1 MRLTRSAALSFA
13 CAGTAAVLV
22 STAAAPAARAEST
35 LPIGGLGDAAVG
47 YAFHPNSVAGA
58 NDWSCKPSA
67 AHPDPVVL
75 LPGTFANI
83 GANFVAL
90 SPMLKNAGYCVFA
103 TNFGMTWLSAG
114 DRVGG
119 LDTETT
125 SGNQVAAFID
135 KVLASTGAQK
145 VDIVGH
151 SQGGSMGVNYLKLH
165 DGGNKVG
172 TYVGWGQSSNGTTL
186 SGLVTGAQALGAL
199 GIFNV
204 GLAALGA
211 PGLRDQEVGSAYTKQ
226 TAAIPLP
233 QGPKYLTIQTTHDQV
248 VTPYAT
254 QSLPGAQNIV
264 LQNLCP
270 NDPTGHAG
278 LFLDSPTL
286 QLTMNALG
294 GGPADFKPECTG
306 YGPAI

>member
-211 PGLRDQEVGSAYTKQ
+211 PVCGTRRSVRHTRNRRPPYRCRRVRSTSPSRPPTTRSSRRTPPSHCPVRRTSSYRTCAPRTRSGTSASSST
-226 TAAIPLP
+226 
-233 QGPKYLTIQTTHDQV
+233 
-248 VTPYAT
+248 
-254 QSLPGAQNIV
+254 SRRCN
-264 LQNLCP
+264 
-270 NDPTGHAG
+270 
-278 LFLDSPTL
+278 
-286 QLTMNALG
+286 
-294 GGPADFKPECTG
+294 
-306 YGPAI
+306 

>member
-1 MRLTRSAALSFA
+1 MRLTRSTSLSLA
-13 CAGTAAVLV
+13 CAGTAAVLFA
-22 STAAAPAARAEST
+22 TAAAPAARADT
-35 LPIGGLGDAAVG
+35 RLPIGGLPQAAAG
-47 YAFHPNSVAGA
+47 YAFHPGSVAGA
-58 NDWSCKPSA
+58 NDWNCRPSA

-114 DRVGG
+114 RVGG
-119 LDTETT
+119 LDTETD

-135 KVLASTGAQK
+135 RVLAATGADK

-151 SQGGSMGVNYLKLH
+151 SQGGSMGINYVKLH

-186 SGLVTGAQALGAL
+186 SGITTAATALGVL
-199 GIFNV
+199 GIANV
-204 GLAALGA
+204 GLAAWGA
-211 PGLRDQEVGSAYTKQ
+211 PGLRDQQVGSAYNQRTG
-226 TAAIPLP
+226 AIPLP
-233 QGPKYLTIQTTHDQV
+233 NGPKYVTIQTKYDAV
-248 VTPYAT
+248 VTPYTT
-254 QSLPGAQNIV
+254 QSLPGAQNLV
-264 LQNLCP
+264 VQDLCP
-270 NDPTGHAG
+270 TDTVGHVG
-278 LFLDSPTL
+278 FFLDGPTL

-294 GGPADFKPECTG
+294 GGPADFEPSCTDF
-306 YGPAI
+306 GPAL

>member
-1 MRLTRSAALSFA
+1 MRLARTTSLSLA
-13 CAGTAAVLV
+13 CLGTAALFA
-22 STAAAPAARAEST
+22 TAAAPPARAESA
-35 LPIGGLGDAAVG
+35 LPVGGLGDAAAG
-47 YAFHPNSVAGA
+47 YALHPASSPGM
-58 NDWSCKPSA
+58 NDWTCTPSA

-83 GANFVAL
+83 GSNFVAL
-90 SPMLKNAGYCVFA
+90 APLLKNAGYCVYG

-114 DRVGG
+114 GRVGG
-119 LDTETT
+119 LDTETA
-125 SGNQVAAFID
+125 SGDQVSAFINR
-135 KVLASTGAQK
+135 VLTATGAPK

-151 SQGGSMGVNYLKLH
+151 SQGGSMGINYLKLH
-165 DGGNKVG
+165 AGGNKVG

-186 SGLVTGAQALGAL
+186 SGLVTGASALGAL

-211 PGLRDQEVGSAYTKQ
+211 PGLRDQEVGSAYNEQ

-233 QGPKYLTIQTTHDQV
+233 QGPKYVTIQTTRDAV

-270 NDPTGHAG
+270 KDQVGHVG

-294 GGPADFKPECTG
+294 GGPDDFRPSCSG
-306 YGPAI
+306 YGPAL